1 MEIKCNLSTIMGS
14 RRLKI
19 VDLHNLTG
27 IARDTISSLYNEKAK
42 GITFEVMAKL
52 CAALDCQPGDL
63 FEYIKE
69 EAATDATQVQSYP
82 YLG

>member
-1 MEIKCNLSTIMGS
+1 MEIKCRLSTIMGS
-14 RRLKI
+14 KRLKI
-19 VDLHNLTG
+19 VELHNLTG

-69 EAATDATQVQSYP
+69 EVVIDATQVQSYP